1 MLFYSPSKQRQEL
14 RDFYYAAHYEGG
26 RESSK
31 APGPI
36 SYSITREKAPIYTM
50 GSADVRAYSR
60 NKRGIAGSL
69 IWINFDRHALLNLFH
84 KARGKFVADTDEIR
98 PQYQTQDAPDANA
111 IFSSSIV
118 RSVGVSVSDT
128 IDKLDSQ
135 VNDIYGMNEL
145 AEPWYADQ
153 ILPFDITLA
162 GANEYGAMAS
172 AKIFGVE
179 ILKRR
184 GRRRQRRRRDRD
196 AGHVRGLRD

>member
-1 MLFYSPSKQRQEL
+1 
-14 RDFYYAAHYEGG
+14 
-26 RESSK
+26 
-31 APGPI
+31 
-36 SYSITREKAPIYTM
+36 M

-98 PQYQTQDAPDANA
+98 PQYQSQDAPDANA

-128 IDKLDSQ
+128 IDALDNQ
-135 VNDIYGMNEL
+135 VKDIYGMNEL
-145 AEPWYADQ
+145 ATPWYADQ

-172 AKIFGVE
+172 AKIFGVGM
-179 ILKRR
+179 L
-184 GRRRQRRRRDRD
+184 
-196 AGHVRGLRD
+196 